1 MKYFALFLFISVL
14 FPRLIYNPSTEKWV
28 YRSEGDKL
36 KYSVTTDKWE
46 YVPKNTKTK
55 LKYSDKTDVWS
66 LGMCILEIIGTRIP
80 SFKNLENHIEYV
92 KNINDSFIEERVKL
106 YNNNKMSKKE

>member
-55 LKYSDKTDVWS
+55 LKYNVVYNKW
-66 LGMCILEIIGTRIP
+66 
-80 SFKNLENHIEYV
+80 
-92 KNINDSFIEERVKL
+92 ERVIVK
-106 YNNNKMSKKE
+106 